1 LAVVES
7 DRRSAITDDGAARES
22 PFRGEKGLGW
32 ERGFH
37 APFLIRWPGKIPGG
51 QVLNGIVSLEDIVPT
66 IMAAAG
72 VPNVKEQLLDGYQAG
87 DKHFRVHLD
96 GYNQLPYMTP

>member
-1 LAVVES
+1 M
-7 DRRSAITDDGAARES
+7 
-22 PFRGEKGLGW
+22 P
-32 ERGFH
+32 
-37 APFLIRWPGKIPGG
+37 
-51 QVLNGIVSLEDIVPT
+51 NGIVSLEDIVPT